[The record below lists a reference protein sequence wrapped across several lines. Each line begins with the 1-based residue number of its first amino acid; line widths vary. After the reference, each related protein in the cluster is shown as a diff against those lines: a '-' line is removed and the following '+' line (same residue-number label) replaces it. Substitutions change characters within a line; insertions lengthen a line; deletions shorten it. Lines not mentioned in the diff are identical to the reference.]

1 LFILNPYRWGLYSKY
16 LSAESFLNYS
26 SLKTEGIIMAKQ
38 SPKELRAKIAARKA
52 ERKTE
57 KIRKYAK
64 MRSVATKAP
73 EKLEKHLIRLADKY
87 ASHAEGIENLRENLG
102 LVRAAKEAP
111 LKIRVAAAKE
121 YGKKFRRIAEESPEK
136 LEEALV
142 EAYQGLNDI
151 AQDIEF
157 AADQMGVDLNVQEDF
172 KIEDGVP
179 GELEVE
185 VPDQVVEEAEA
196 EGETPEF
203 EAEEKLTDSE
213 PEDEVVEEKEA
224 AGSGSD
230 AWVTDRDETGSPKAP
245 EQVDVPRVAAG
256 GGSDPWVTDRDK
268 SGQPEAPKEVE
279 IPQSQG
285 KAAKKVTPAG
295 KSATGSL

>member
-1 LFILNPYRWGLYSKY
+1 
-16 LSAESFLNYS
+16 
-26 SLKTEGIIMAKQ
+26 MAKQ
-38 SPKELRAKIAARKA
+38 SPKQLRAKIAARKA

-64 MRSVATKAP
+64 MRTVAAKAP

-102 LVRAAKEAP
+102 LVRAAREAP

-121 YGKKFRRIAEESPEK
+121 YGKKFRQIAEESPEK

-157 AADQMGVDLNVQEDF
+157 AAEQMGVS
-172 KIEDGVP
+172 
-179 GELEVE
+179 LETA
-185 VPDQVVEEAEA
+185 PAEA
-196 EGETPEF
+196 EGIVEDYTDLKDEVKEENVADDIVEEVDAEGEAPEVEIF
-203 EAEEKLTDSE
+203 EKAEGDEPFEEKE
-213 PEDEVVEEKEA
+213 EVEEKEA
-224 AGSGSD
+224 AGGASD
-230 AWVTDRDETGSPKAP
+230 AWVTDRDETGSPKVP

-256 GGSDPWVTDRDK
+256 GGSDAWVTDRDK
-268 SGQPEAPKEVE
+268 SGQPEAPKETE
-279 IPQSQG
+279 IPQS
-285 KAAKKVTPAG
+285 
-295 KSATGSL
+295 